1 MIYVNG
7 DSWSFK
13 HVGCTFDIWPEI
25 VAKERNETLINR
37 AVGCGSNSRIVSNLL
52 SQQIMGFSPDL
63 ILIGL
68 PGHHRFYIPSVNF
81 GSWSIGPGGAHNDR
95 TGPGTGQTNEFL
107 VKFVYENCFDEIGSV
122 YRYYQDL
129 WQITKIAQ
137 ESNSRCLLFQM
148 WDTSLNDYNLLS
160 SDDNIYNFVS
170 KFYNVDSYYYNEF
183 VTAFKNLKAKS
194 KDWEYWEEPI
204 KLLQS
209 EIDTTGHPNSLGHKK
224 IASFVSSK
232 I

>member
-1 MIYVNG
+1 LIYVNG
-7 DSWSFK
+7 DSWSFRHTEYK
-13 HVGCTFDIWPEI
+13 FNIWPEI
-25 VAKERNETLINR
+25 IATERNEVLIND
-37 AVGCGSNSRIVSNLL
+37 AVGCGSNSRIASNLL
-52 SQQIMGFSPDL
+52 DRQINEFSPDL

-68 PGHHRFYIPSVNF
+68 TGHHRFHIPSVDF
-81 GSWSIGPGGAHNDR
+81 GSWSISPGFARNDR
-95 TGPGTGQTNEFL
+95 TGQTNESM
-107 VKFVYENCFDEIGSV
+107 VKVFYSNCFDEIGGV
-122 YRYYQDL
+122 YRYYRDI
-129 WQITKIAQ
+129 WQITKIAR

-160 SDDNIYNFVS
+160 SDDNIYNFVG
-170 KFYNVDSYYYNEF
+170 KFYNIDSYYYDEF

-209 EIDTTGHPNSLGHKK
+209 EIDKTGHPNELGHKK